1 MRPFLVGL
9 AAFALLAA
17 PAAAQTQPVDTTPTL
32 TADGTGNATLTPDVA
47 DFAAGVA
54 RIAPTSRGARNAA
67 NRRMA
72 AVLKAV
78 KAGGVADAD
87 IRTVGLTIQRE
98 RVRVKKKT
106 RVRYHAEQRIV
117 IHVRNVATL
126 APLIDAVAEA
136 GADQIGDPEFGFA
149 DPSAGRTLATR
160 AALAEPAAVPTT
172 PPRSSGLR
180 IPACARSDLDPDSD
194 GGFDEAAR
202 AAPPAAARRRKC
214 PPTQVSPGTPRLH
227 RARARDL
234 HRRRQPRMLCPRR
247 TDQGQIQF
255 TLGPRG
261 GRAGRSRRPPTRPRG
276 APTRRVGGCA
286 GGRR

>member
-32 TADGTGNATLTPDVA
+32 TADGSGTATLTPDVA

-106 RVRYHAEQRIV
+106 RVRYRAEQTIV
-117 IHVRNVATL
+117 VHVRNVATL
-126 APLIDAVAEA
+126 APLIDAAAEA
-136 GADQIGDPEFGFA
+136 GADQFGDPEFGFA

-160 AALAEPAAVPTT
+160 AALADARRRADDAAAVV
-172 PPRSSGLR
+172 GLR
-180 IPACARSDLDPDSD
+180 ITGVRSVNLDPDSD
-194 GGFDEAAR
+194 GDFGEENSSGAAGGSDDS
-202 AAPPAAARRRKC
+202 AKA
-214 PPTQVSPGTPRLH
+214 PTQVSPGT
-227 RARARDL
+227 RD
-234 HRRRQPRMLCPRR
+234 
-247 TDQGQIQF
+247 F
-255 TLGPRG
+255 TERV
-261 GRAGRSRRPPTRPRG
+261 RVIYTV
-276 APTRRVGGCA
+276 APAT
-286 GGRR
+286 

>member
-17 PAAAQTQPVDTTPTL
+17 PAAAQTQPVDTTPTI
-32 TADGTGNATLTPDVA
+32 TADGTGTATLTPDVA
-47 DFAAGVA
+47 DFFTGVS

-78 KAGGVADAD
+78 KAAGVADAD

-98 RVRVKKKT
+98 RVGKRR
-106 RVRYHAEQRIV
+106 RVRYRAEQTVIV
-117 IHVRNVATL
+117 HVRTVATL

-160 AALAEPAAVPTT
+160 AALADARRRADDAAAVA
-172 PPRSSGLR
+172 GLR
-180 IPACARSDLDPDSD
+180 ITGVRSVNLDPDSD
-194 GGFDEAAR
+194 SDCCEDSSSGTSGGGS
-202 AAPPAAARRRKC
+202 APSKSA
-214 PPTQVSPGTPRLH
+214 PTTVSPGT
-227 RARARDL
+227 RDFVE
-234 HRRRQPRMLCPRR
+234 RVRVVY
-247 TDQGQIQF
+247 T
-255 TLGPRG
+255 
-261 GRAGRSRRPPTRPRG
+261 A
-276 APTRRVGGCA
+276 APAT
-286 GGRR
+286 